1 MPLELRHLVIG
12 TVGAMN
18 KHKMTLVI
26 MGGENVLVCT
36 QWPKGRDEGKGVG
49 GSGYCAITWMENRVH
64 VCDVK
69 RRKQPQN
76 SETKG

>member
-18 KHKMTLVI
+18 KLKMTLVI
-26 MGGENVLVCT
+26 MGGENVLVCA
-36 QWPKGRDEGKGVG
+36 QWPKGRHEGKGVG
-49 GSGYCAITWMENRVH
+49 GGSGGHCAITWMENRVH

-69 RRKQPQN
+69 RRKQP
-76 SETKG
+76 EK